1 MSIPID
7 DQNLIKI
14 LGIESLPDE
23 RKLELID
30 KASALVEK
38 RIFLR
43 LLNSLTDQKRQE
55 FENLLDSEN
64 SEAIG
69 LFMEQNAEDLP
80 QWITE
85 ETLKIKQEMANLAS
99 AA

>member
-1 MSIPID
+1 MSVKLD

-23 RKLELID
+23 RKLDLVE
-30 KASALVEK
+30 KVSALVEK
-38 RIFLR
+38 RIVLR
-43 LLNSLTDQKRQE
+43 FINSLDGQKRKD

-69 LFMEQNAEDLP
+69 LFLEQNAEDLP
-80 QWITE
+80 QWITD
-85 ETLKIKQEMANLAS
+85 ETSRIKQEMANLAS